1 MKYKLKTL
9 LSVFLFLLLVGSALS
24 HGQDTAAPVQS
35 TPAQTTG
42 SAGTTG
48 TQSTA
53 GAPAQ
58 APQAN
63 SPTSPTAQSGGAKQ
77 DQTTTKKDDKK
88 KSTQTTTKAPQA
100 TGKAGIT
107 KGAKAKKGK
116 QAKPPKPPKKPWQE
130 FKLPNK
136 KLSLDFTDANVDKVL
151 SIYMKASGIT
161 ILKDP
166 SFKSPLT
173 LESAKAV
180 SLDEAFNILN
190 TALTLYGF
198 EIQKRDTM
206 LVVSK
211 PAPPQPPPQPMV
223 AAAPPPQNDKPVL
236 KTYKLKN
243 ANAKEVARIVNEVF
257 TPQSLQDIMQQL
269 QQAGG
274 NPQQMMMM
282 RMQQGGQ
289 QQQQPQK
296 ILRATYDDYTNA
308 VVVTAPPKDQEDVAA
323 LIKDLDTVADTA
335 LTTKMFHIH
344 SVQASEVVDAL
355 NEVLNANAPT
365 GRGGSKGSQDQ
376 NEGYPFFFYGGGN
389 NQKTKLN
396 GQTVTEIKGTN
407 TVIVTTTE
415 DNMKLV
421 QQVIDELDRPAKY
434 VDTTF
439 FLHLKNA
446 KATDVATLLQSV
458 FKPAEGSTGRQFN
471 EYYFFNDSGSNQL
484 NQNKVPTDID
494 EDGEFVNVR
503 DLTGKV
509 NVIADPNTN
518 SLVVVTLPSNMPMVK
533 DIVEKLDKVA
543 DQVLIE
549 TIIVE
554 ATLDNT
560 TKLGIEFNGIKGKSQ
575 GGTNFGLAS
584 GNATTPLQGFTYTL
598 TGSDYSAFLNMLQ
611 TDSRFKILDT
621 PRISTSNNVQA
632 TIDVGQK
639 VPYITGQEA
648 TGIGTALI
656 STYDFLPVGV
666 TLKVTPRISSND
678 QVTMD
683 VDQSADDVESYTSY
697 NAPLVDHREA
707 GTTVTVQDGQTII
720 LGGIIQR
727 SVTTTVNKFPILGD
741 IPLLGYLFQQS
752 NKDYNQTELMVLLTP
767 HIIHNNSDAQVQRQA
782 ATKELTKDSQ
792 GSLKKLLNEPT
803 PPPPDP
809 TKP

>member
-1 MKYKLKTL
+1 MNYKLKSL
-9 LSVFLFLLLVGSALS
+9 FSVFIFLLLVSSALPRRQES
-24 HGQDTAAPVQS
+24 DTS
-35 TPAQTTG
+35 
-42 SAGTTG
+42 
-48 TQSTA
+48 
-53 GAPAQ
+53 APAQ
-58 APQAN
+58 GSPVQTPGSA
-63 SPTSPTAQSGGAKQ
+63 SPTPQPAVTGTPSAQGSPTTGGAGQAATTKTDDKQ
-77 DQTTTKKDDKK
+77 KTNQTTTK
-88 KSTQTTTKAPQA
+88 SAQTNGKPAATKN
-100 TGKAGIT
+100 G
-107 KGAKAKKGK
+107 KGK
-116 QAKPPKPPKKPWQE
+116 KTKPPKPPKPPKKPWEE

-136 KLSLDFTDANVDKVL
+136 KLSLDFTDSNADKVL
-151 SIYMKASGIT
+151 SIFMKASGIT

-166 SFKSPLT
+166 SFKSSIT

-180 SLDEAFNILN
+180 GLDEAFNILN
-190 TALTLYGF
+190 TALGLYGY
-198 EIQKRDTM
+198 EIQKHDTM
-206 LVVSK
+206 LVVAK
-211 PAPPQPPPQPMV
+211 PVPPAPPPQPVV
-223 AAAPPPQNDKPVL
+223 AAAPAPQNDKPVL

-257 TPQSLQDIMQQL
+257 TPQSLQELMQQVM
-269 QQAGG
+269 QSGG
-274 NPQQMMMM
+274 NPQQLMMM
-282 RMQQGGQ
+282 RMQQQQQ
-289 QQQQPQK
+289 QQQQPPK
-296 ILRATYDDYTNA
+296 TLRATYDDYTNA
-308 VVVTAPPKDQEDVAA
+308 VVVTAAPKDQEQVAA

-335 LTTKMFHIH
+335 LVTQMFHIH

-365 GRGGSKGSQDQ
+365 GRGGSKSSQDQ
-376 NEGYPFFFYGGGN
+376 NDGYPFFFYGGGGG

-407 TVIVTTTE
+407 TVIVTTTD

-421 QQVIDELDRPAKY
+421 KEVINELDKPAKY
-434 VDTTF
+434 VDTLF
-439 FLHLKNA
+439 YVPLKNA
-446 KATDVATLLQSV
+446 KATDVATLLTSV
-458 FKPAEGSTGRQFN
+458 FTQPRGANGNNFN
-471 EYYFFNDSGSNQL
+471 EYYFFNGGGGDVGP
-484 NQNKVPTDID
+484 NKIPTDIN
-494 EDGEFVNVR
+494 EDGEFVNVK

-509 NVIADPNTN
+509 NVVADPNTN
-518 SLVVVTLPSNMPMVK
+518 SLVFVTLPSNMPIVR
-533 DIVEKLDKVA
+533 DIVAKLDKVA

-560 TKLGIEFNGIKGKSQ
+560 TKLGIEFNGMKGMSQ

-584 GNATTPLQGFTYTL
+584 SNSATPLQGFTYTL
-598 TGSDYSAFLNMLQ
+598 TGSDYSMFLNMLQ

-648 TGIGTALI
+648 TGVGTALI

-666 TLKVTPRISSND
+666 TLKVTPRISSNN

-741 IPLLGYLFQQS
+741 IPILGYLFQQS
-752 NKDYNQTELMVLLTP
+752 NKSYNQTELMVLLTP
-767 HIIHNNSDAQVQRQA
+767 HIIHNNLDAQTQREA

-792 GSLKKLLNEPT
+792 GSLKKLMDGSSQT
-803 PPPPDP
+803 PDP
-809 TKP
+809 KKP